1 MRWHASAAAFGLWA
15 CLTGSPFAAASSS
28 EIDAGVEHAL
38 HRAQVLC
45 EADGSRLWGI
55 DLCGPMLVADP
66 ATRRVVA
73 NRDGVLTPL
82 RSTGALFLGT
92 LPDDVPIA
100 NTAVD
105 WNGRRWTMLMSP
117 LPDAEPALSILLM
130 HEAWHRVQ
138 REIGLGAVNADQ
150 DHLDTMEGRLWAASG
165 IAFTGR
171 SRRSDGYGCA
181 RRRTRRCIGISR
193 LASHA
198 VCRRRTGRGCV
209 GTARRSGRIHG
220 PGSGAGPGPGVPSCS
235 GSAGSRC
242 GVGVRAFLRV
252 RDRSR
257 LRSAV
262 GSPCPR
268 GGRRN
273 WDRRGG
279 LAGLLPAAATRP
291 TAALD
296 ATALE
301 RAGARYGID
310 GVRLEETARD
320 FERQRAIAAWR
331 RKLVD
336 GPRLVLP
343 VAGASFSFDPSRVT
357 PLPPEGAVY
366 GTIRVA
372 TAWGVL
378 EVGEGGL
385 LFRDWQQLAVSR
397 DGITRSADEIRGVG
411 WVLRLAPGW
420 GLSDAGPSGDWTLRR
435 SDDAVARPAD

>member
-28 EIDAGVEHAL
+28 EIDAAVEHAF

-73 NRDGVLTPL
+73 NQDGVLTPL

-150 DHLDTMEGRLWAASG
+150 DHLDTVEGRLWLRLELRALAAAVG
-165 IAFTGR
+165 AT
-171 SRRSDGYGCA
+171 DTDA
-181 RRRTRRCIGISR
+181 
-193 LASHA
+193 HA
-198 VCRRRTGRGCV
+198 VALDDALAFRAWRRMRC
-209 GTARRSGRIHG
+209 A
-220 PGSGAGPGPGVPSCS
+220 GAGPAEDALERHEGLAEYTGRVLAQDR
-235 GSAGSRC
+235 GL
-242 GVGVRAFLRV
+242 VFHLV
-252 RDRSR
+252 RDLQAADAVSEYARSFAYATGPAYGVLLDR
-257 LRSAV
+257 HV
-262 GSPCPR
+262 PGW
-268 GGRRN
+268 RRN

-279 LAGLLPAAATRP
+279 LAELLPAAATRP

-320 FERQRAIAAWR
+320 VERQRAIAAWR

-357 PLPPEGAVY
+357 PLPPDGAVY

-378 EVGEGGL
+378 EVGESGL
-385 LFRDWQQLAVSR
+385 LSRDWQQLAVSR
-397 DGITRSADEIRGVG
+397 DGITHSADEIRGAG
-411 WVLRLAPGW
+411 WMLRLAPGW